1 MKTPTLAMVTIRDN
15 EKIIPPPPGRNTE
28 IPMEMLSNKNNMSEN
43 LSILGINYSWNFKFA
58 QSE

>member
-1 MKTPTLAMVTIRDN
+1 MKTPPLAMVTIRDK
-15 EKIIPPPPGRNTE
+15 EKITPPPGRNTE
-28 IPMEMLSNKNNMSEN
+28 IPMEMLSNKNNISEN